1 LTKKGNKAW
10 NDDDIVKMRKRL
22 LGESISQ
29 RLLFNPEVDAV
40 SSATIT
46 SAIIF
51 DSLSQGASLL
61 KELEKMG
68 LIPKNDMKT
77 RPQS

>member
-1 LTKKGNKAW
+1 
-10 NDDDIVKMRKRL
+10 MRKRL
-22 LGESISQ
+22 LGKSISQ
-29 RLLFNPEVDAV
+29 RLLFNPDVDAI

-61 KELEKMG
+61 KELGKMG
-68 LIPKNDMKT
+68 LI
-77 RPQS
+77 